1 MTARKEVERLEAR
14 RLRSKGWTLRR
25 IAIELGVSIASVS
38 VWVRDLAPTRSA
50 DEGSRTGSQD
60 LAVPKDSADAGLR
73 RCASCREDLPLAAFN
88 RHGAGHQWWCR
99 ECFRGYFRARG
110 DLHRKQT
117 HEAQQRRRREARALL
132 AKHLSVHPCVVCAE
146 SDPVVLEFDHLGP
159 KRGNVSFLA
168 GGGLSAKAL
177 LREIAVCEV
186 VCANCHR
193 RRTASN
199 DGSWRLNPGSLE
211 QSTSL
216 LTGEARNLAFVRDLL
231 LESCCVDRGLTDLVV
246 LEFDHIAN
254 KHANVTQLARR
265 GCSLDRLKKEIAKCE
280 GRCANCHR
288 RRTFKNA
295 RSKPE
300 AA

>member
-1 MTARKEVERLEAR
+1 MAARKEVERLEAR

-25 IAIELGVSIASVS
+25 IAVELGLSIASVS
-38 VWVRDLAPTRSA
+38 VWVRDLAPRGSAGREPRS
-50 DEGSRTGSQD
+50 D
-60 LAVPKDSADAGLR
+60 LTVPKQSPETEFR
-73 RCASCREDLPLAAFN
+73 RCASCREDLALAAFN
-88 RHGAGHQWWCR
+88 RHGEGRQWWCR
-99 ECFRGYFRARG
+99 ECFREYFRARG

-117 HEAQQRRRREARALL
+117 HEAQRRRRREARAVL
-132 AKHLSVHPCVVCAE
+132 AKHLSVHPCVVCGE

-199 DGSWRLNPGSLE
+199 DGSWRLNPESLE

-216 LTGEARNLAFVRDLL
+216 LPGEARNLAFVRDLL
-231 LESCCVDRGLTDLVV
+231 LESCCVDCGLTDLVV

-265 GCSLDRLKKEIAKCE
+265 GCSLDRLKREIANCE
-280 GRCANCHR
+280 IRCANCHR
-288 RRTFKNA
+288 RRTFEGA
-295 RSKPE
+295 RAR
-300 AA
+300 AAAA